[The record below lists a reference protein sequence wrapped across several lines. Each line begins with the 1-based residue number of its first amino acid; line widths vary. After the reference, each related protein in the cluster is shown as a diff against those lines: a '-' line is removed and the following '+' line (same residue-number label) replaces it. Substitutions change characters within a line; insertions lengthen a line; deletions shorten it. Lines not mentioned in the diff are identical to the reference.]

1 MDAAPESSV
10 ISSFLDSD
18 RFSRSE
24 QVPPSF
30 EGLVAQIV
38 AAKPNKAGKS
48 QDIHR
53 LKSKIKLKTVNY
65 FEI

>member
-1 MDAAPESSV
+1 MRKKIEEKRLRKRLRTYMDAAPESSV

-38 AAKPNKAGKS
+38 AAKPNKE
-48 QDIHR
+48 
-53 LKSKIKLKTVNY
+53 TVC
-65 FEI
+65 

>member
-1 MDAAPESSV
+1 MDAARESSV

-38 AAKPNKAGKS
+38 AAKPNKE
-48 QDIHR
+48 
-53 LKSKIKLKTVNY
+53 TVC
-65 FEI
+65 